1 MKYFITTILSALFL
15 FGATACS
22 DDESTTA
29 PTTAVGDA
37 VKVDHD
43 ASTSDSGD
51 SPDLGEATDTTAD
64 TANAADVSVE
74 DSDSSE

>member
-22 DDESTTA
+22 DDETTTA

-37 VKVDHD
+37 IKVDHD

-51 SPDLGEATDTTAD
+51 SLDESETTDTVAD
-64 TANAADVSVE
+64 TTSVADVSVE

>member
-15 FGATACS
+15 LGATACS
-22 DDESTTA
+22 DDEATTA

-51 SPDLGEATDTTAD
+51 SLEQGETTDAATDTT
-64 TANAADVSVE
+64 TVADVDVE

>member
-15 FGATACS
+15 FGVAACG
-22 DDESTTA
+22 DDETTTA
-29 PTTAVGDA
+29 PTNAVGDA

-43 ASTSDSGD
+43 ASSSDSEDTSDNGD
-51 SPDLGEATDTTAD
+51 VDATDTAS
-64 TANAADVSVE
+64 AAEVSVE

>member
-29 PTTAVGDA
+29 PTAAVGDA

-43 ASTSDSGD
+43 ASASDSGG
-51 SPDLGEATDTTAD
+51 SPDQGEATDTTAD
-64 TANAADVSVE
+64 TASAADVSVE

>member
-15 FGATACS
+15 FGAAACS
-22 DDESTTA
+22 DDEATTA

-37 VKVDHD
+37 IKVDHD

-51 SPDLGEATDTTAD
+51 SLDESETTDTVAD
-64 TANAADVSVE
+64 TTTVADVSVE

>member
-15 FGATACS
+15 IGGSACT
-22 DDESTTA
+22 DDETTTA

-43 ASTSDSGD
+43 TSTSDSED
-51 SPDLGEATDTTAD
+51 SPEQDEVVDTSTDTV
-64 TANAADVSVE
+64 NAVDAGVE